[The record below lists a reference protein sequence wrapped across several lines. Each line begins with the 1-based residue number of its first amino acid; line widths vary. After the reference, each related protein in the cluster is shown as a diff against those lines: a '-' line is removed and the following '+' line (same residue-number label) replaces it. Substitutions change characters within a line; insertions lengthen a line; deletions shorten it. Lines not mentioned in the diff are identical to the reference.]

1 VAGFVWTEF
10 ERLMRRDP
18 AFRNVKI
25 NLTDRKHIYWASGTV
40 SSAADLDRLRSLA
53 SRCGIERRID
63 GPFEHSAGLTVKVSD
78 RAGQDR

>member
-25 NLTDRKHIYWASGTV
+25 NLTDRNHIYWASGTV
-40 SSAADLDRLRSLA
+40 SSQADLDRLRSPA
-53 SRCGIERRID
+53 SRSGIDRRID
-63 GPFEHSAGLTVKVSD
+63 GPFEHSASLTVKAPD
-78 RAGQDR
+78 RRGQDR